1 VTLSSDALRLG
12 WGSPDSSSTLVQ
24 REIVIVRAPDLAW
37 DLQVRVN
44 DWPSWQPHITD
55 AWLSERM
62 GAGARFQWSTLDTT
76 FDTRVE
82 QFTTGR
88 TLSWSALGDG
98 LSLIQEWTF
107 VPAGRGVQVIASEL
121 RWGSSVDDS
130 QSGYLASEAFLE
142 TWLANLK
149 AEVNART

>member
-1 VTLSSDALRLG
+1 MTLSSDAARLG

-44 DWPSWQPHITD
+44 DWPSWQPQITD
-55 AWLSERM
+55 AWLGGWM
-62 GAGARFQWSTLDTT
+62 GAGARFQWATLDNT
-76 FDTRVE
+76 FDTHVE
-82 QFTTGR
+82 QFSPGLA
-88 TLSWSALGDG
+88 LSWSAMGDG

-107 VPAGRGVQVIASEL
+107 TPVGRGVQVIASEL

-130 QSGYLASEAFLE
+130 RSGHFASEAFLE
-142 TWLANLK
+142 AWLGNLQ
-149 AEVNART
+149 AEINART